1 MFNIVYTILYATRK
15 HFYLFFERL
24 GEKKFFVSY
33 TAPARLQRLFA
44 LANLS
49 ILDIGARRGPLSEFQ
64 FFAPFARLILCE
76 PDEKEALR
84 LKETLKGK
92 GQWRDVTVIT
102 DAIDPTAERVT
113 LNITREEGLSSLL
126 EPNKKIL
133 SQFYPSDS
141 QVGHKKY
148 SLDNWEVTRRI
159 EVPAITLDAAAQK
172 YGFSDISVLKVDTQG
187 TELGI
192 LESGSA
198 TVLPS
203 VVAVYV
209 EAEFMALYTG
219 QALFG
224 NVHDFLQR
232 KGFRLVDIK
241 RTYLRR
247 VFPNQP
253 IYSKRELAWAHGLY
267 FREINADKTPLT
279 ALQKIKV
286 SCVAANFEFFDY
298 AIWLLRDLDVVA
310 LLRRSELVDGVEQD
324 MSAYS
329 AALWTSIKKT
339 CSWREWQRIMRDSW
353 NDRNI
358 ER

>member
-1 MFNIVYTILYATRK
+1 MSTILYTILYGVRK
-15 HFYLFFERL
+15 RFYFFLKRFKAN
-24 GEKKFFVSY
+24 GSSVSY
-33 TAPARLQRLFA
+33 LAPARLQRLFA

-64 FFAPFARLILCE
+64 FFAPFARIILCE
-76 PDEKEALR
+76 PDEKEALH

-102 DAIDPTAERVT
+102 DAIDPTAERVV

-126 EPNKKIL
+126 EPDKKIL
-133 SQFYPSDS
+133 SQFYS
-141 QVGHKKY
+141 QDTRKKY
-148 SLDNWEVTRRI
+148 SLNDWEVIRRI
-159 EVPAITLDAAAQK
+159 EVSAITLDAAAQK

-224 NVHDFLQR
+224 NVHDFLQQ

-267 FREINADKTPLT
+267 LREINADKTPLT

-310 LLRRSELVDGVEQD
+310 LLRRSELLDGVEQD

-353 NDRNI
+353 NDRNH

>member
-1 MFNIVYTILYATRK
+1 MSTIIYTILYGARK
-15 HFYLFFERL
+15 RFYLFLKRSR
-24 GEKKFFVSY
+24 GKKSSVSY
-33 TAPARLQRLFA
+33 LAPARLQRLFA

-49 ILDIGARRGPLSEFQ
+49 IFDIGARRGPLSEFQ

-76 PDEKEALR
+76 PDEKEARYLE
-84 LKETLKGK
+84 ETLKGQ

-102 DAIDPTAERVT
+102 DAIDPTAERVV

-133 SQFYPSDS
+133 SQFYP
-141 QVGHKKY
+141 QGNNKKY
-148 SLDNWEVTRRI
+148 SLSDWEVTRRI

-172 YGFSDISVLKVDTQG
+172 YGFSDVSVLKVDTQG

-192 LESGSA
+192 LQSGST

-209 EAEFMALYTG
+209 EAEFMELYTG

-224 NVHDFLQR
+224 NVHDFLQQ
-232 KGFRLVDIK
+232 KGFRLIDIK
-241 RTYLRR
+241 RTCLRR
-247 VFPNQP
+247 VFPNRP

-267 FREINADKTPLT
+267 LREINADKTHLT
-279 ALQKIKV
+279 ALQKIKIA
-286 SCVAANFEFFDY
+286 CVAANFEFFDY

-310 LLRRSELVDGVEQD
+310 LLRRGELFDGVEED

-329 AALWTSIKKT
+329 ATLWASIKKT
-339 CSWREWQRIMRDSW
+339 CSWREWQGIMRDSW
-353 NDRNI
+353 NDRNN

>member
-1 MFNIVYTILYATRK
+1 MF
-15 HFYLFFERL
+15 
-24 GEKKFFVSY
+24 SY
-33 TAPARLQRLFA
+33 SASARLQRLFA

-49 ILDIGARRGPLSEFQ
+49 VLDIGARRGPLSEFQ

-76 PDEKEALR
+76 PDTKEALR
-84 LKETLKGK
+84 LKETQKSQ

-102 DAIDPTAERVT
+102 DAIDELAERVT

-126 EPNKKIL
+126 QPDKKIL
-133 SQFYPSDS
+133 SQFYSADRR
-141 QVGHKKY
+141 KKY
-148 SLDNWEVTRRI
+148 SLNDWEVIRRV
-159 EVPAITLDAAAQK
+159 EVPAITLDGAAQK
-172 YGFSDISVLKVDTQG
+172 YGFSDVSVLKVDTQG

-192 LESGSA
+192 LRSGN
-198 TVLPS
+198 TIVLPS

-219 QALFG
+219 QAVFG
-224 NVHDFLQR
+224 NVHDFLQQ

-247 VFPNQP
+247 VFPHRP

-267 FREINADKTPLT
+267 FREVNADKTPLT
-279 ALQKIKV
+279 ALQKIKI

-310 LLRRSELVDGVEQD
+310 LLRRGELVDGVEED
-324 MSAYS
+324 LSEYS
-329 AALWTSIKKT
+329 AHVWASIKKI
-339 CSWREWQRIMRDSW
+339 SNWREAQNMMRDSW
-353 NDRNI
+353 NDRNY